1 MTTEHS
7 DNRDRELLELLCEL
21 PVPEAPPGFYDRA
34 LARVAQQ
41 GSRRQ
46 RNRWFATGF
55 AAALAAA
62 TAFWMVA
69 GALLDKSAL
78 PGDDAIPG
86 VTLALEQP
94 RTVNFV
100 FASATALDSAM
111 LTISLPDGI
120 ELQGFPGRDKIT
132 WETSLREGRNLL
144 PLTLVALSPAGGE
157 LLATLEHD
165 ARDRTFRLRVM
176 ITEEPPDGTSG

>member
-7 DNRDRELLELLCEL
+7 DNHDRELLELLREL
-21 PVPEAPPGFYDRA
+21 PAPEAPPGFYDRA
-34 LARVAQQ
+34 LARVAHR

-46 RNRWFATGF
+46 RNRWLATGF
-55 AAALAAA
+55 AAALAATA
-62 TAFWMVA
+62 AFWVVA
-69 GALLDKSAL
+69 GLLLDKPEL
-78 PGDDAIPG
+78 PHDDAIPG

-120 ELQGFPGRDKIT
+120 ELQGFPGRRQIT
-132 WETSLREGRNLL
+132 WETSLREGKNLL

-165 ARDRTFRLRVM
+165 ARDRSFRLRVM
-176 ITEEPPDGTSG
+176 IAEEPPDGTPG